1 MEFSKN
7 LNKIFTP
14 FLLGKYFDID
24 IYIHWS
30 WWMMFIFM
38 LVVSPSTAAIFI
50 GLFSIIVLHEFG
62 HCFAAKY
69 YRYQV
74 DSIMLYMIGGVANIR
89 GIHSLKAEGFIVLCG
104 PLVNVLLIPVF
115 YLLSSS
121 NYYLQRLEF
130 INMSLLIFNMLPIL
144 PLDGGQLL
152 RTVLSAK
159 LGYVKGIRWTTMIS
173 NVAAIFL
180 GLFGLITNHLVL
192 VVMAMF
198 LYYVSQQ
205 EAQSLEQLQSQ
216 ESILETERTIAKLH
230 AKLEEI
236 RENR

>member
-1 MEFSKN
+1 
-7 LNKIFTP
+7 
-14 FLLGKYFDID
+14 
-24 IYIHWS
+24 
-30 WWMMFIFM
+30 
-38 LVVSPSTAAIFI
+38 
-50 GLFSIIVLHEFG
+50 
-62 HCFAAKY
+62 
-69 YRYQV
+69 
-74 DSIMLYMIGGVANIR
+74 
-89 GIHSLKAEGFIVLCG
+89 
-104 PLVNVLLIPVF
+104 
-115 YLLSSS
+115 
-121 NYYLQRLEF
+121 
-130 INMSLLIFNMLPIL
+130 LPIL